1 MWPSDTHALW
11 SIARFGVVLFP
22 VVLALAALTRNRV
35 VAALVT
41 LGLAAWCIDSVV
53 KWALWYWVA

>member
-1 MWPSDTHALW
+1 LDDR
-11 SIARFGVVLFP
+11 I
-22 VVLALAALTRNRV
+22 

-41 LGLAAWCIDSVV
+41 VGLAAWCIDSVV